1 MAYNGNGWVDPSVDA
16 VGDAG
21 RQYVPYR
28 PPPLDAPQQPLPGPL
43 PSAVAGIALKGSMS
57 PAPLRVQRKPVGVS
71 GIPGVPIVPGQ
82 DLRTGPLSPPTP
94 VSTPQTANIHG
105 GYRPYQAATTLSTP
119 QAHSFE
125 IPGLPTLPAQEMESP
140 QAGPGLYYQQ
150 PSQAFVAE
158 LAGSEPLEQPLN
170 RQMIAATPA
179 TSDIQAAES
188 ASHSNVELDVRSQPS
203 TVGPTVAVPVPIQDT
218 SLDQSKAG
226 QYDDGLIPV
235 EKSGPPDHEGLIPH
249 HPAPLPPPKLA
260 LDEASSTQYPS
271 PTVTPPTDQSQN
283 YRSPTSPSPQQL
295 IPMDHP
301 SPAPSSYSQPQSLSS
316 SSNATS
322 VPPPSVSAAPPIIY
336 PSHLHHAASFPVPG
350 PQRTSIQRQDCPTA
364 TTMAT
369 TTATSMATGPALVRP
384 QSPALYTP
392 AAFPARPQ
400 TFPIQGSQVTPS
412 TTHPLPPSAIPSTP
426 SQYTPQSFPQPP
438 TPKPSKYS
446 GASNSLSGFTNSV
459 FSKDTVKWSK
469 KTASRFG
476 GAIKNAATTAHAAA
490 TNAQVAAAQAA
501 ALHRQKSQMKAAAAA
516 NSAAVAQGQPQ
527 QAPSQQI
534 HLQQT
539 PQPQV
544 QPQGQAAS
552 LSQPSMGFTV
562 QPGPVYAQISQNNTG
577 QIPYWAQP
585 PQAGTNSGQVMPH
598 APPQSSLQGYRFP
611 AGPTGV
617 PVQAHPATYPQL
629 QPVPGFPNQELQG
642 AYPGTPTPDPP
653 QQPSPQ
659 PQAPITSVPLEAS
672 VDALPITQG
681 QSSRSSPSTAN
692 AVSVTPGTSNL
703 SLSEATGTQDG
714 ETVAPQPSSSSSS
727 LAEPQNATEQPATDV
742 TGSPTCQESLEPE
755 IPATSALSINQISSP
770 RAVTEEFERAALDEN
785 RQAAPQAGLHQ
796 PTGAPSPQPQ
806 PSSPPPNGGSYGAPI
821 GQIAPSNVQVSPPQT
836 GPPVHPGLTGPSTPA
851 AATVQQTYPINSPLQ
866 HQQWGPPTLVP
877 SPHAPGAG
885 VPQAPAQGAVA
896 TYPVQHMWNH
906 GQAQSWTPAVYGGQM
921 PHTGQ
926 NVAPQGTPGSPPPQ
940 NNAQQPNYFG
950 VAPHLSQYQVP
961 QQTGPQRASWI
972 APIGHPAPVSST
984 ATASNPVTTGPTP
997 PQVWQP
1003 QPQPQIQPPHFQAQ
1017 PHLQPQAEVQVQVHA
1032 QAQTQ
1037 ILQAH
1042 PTAQQRQ
1049 SWIAPANT
1057 LAQLPPGQTLA
1068 AQGNVQQLPAAWA
1081 SSVQPPQSW
1090 PNLAQSNGYFVGPY
1104 PATAQIP
1111 QGPTQPTGYHPGP
1124 GAPGTSSVQYA
1135 LTQPGVYHVSGQNPQ
1150 LTQPHWQYAPQ
1161 QSQQPPQ
1168 PPGSPLPLAPQTKAP
1183 QRQTQPTP
1191 STVPF
1196 TLMSAAL
1203 NKAGLPVPKG
1213 ITGTLL
1219 AAGTAAAIKHATKK
1233 GASGGHKPHGGH
1245 SEHGAAEE
1253 TQEPKEP
1260 QQPQD
1265 AQSEAVGV
1273 DSQDP
1278 VQGGGDQV
1286 LVESDN
1292 SQGLVGGGGDYTLQL
1307 TTTDYTFSSGQ
1318 DVSGGLGFV
1327 DPSSATLD
1335 PSLVDPSSSG
1345 LGLLSDANVWGDTGG
1360 ELTDD
1365 GGLGAG
1371 GILGGLLSSSN
1382 GLANLFL
1389 GSSDGQTGCSD
1400 LI

>member
-28 PPPLDAPQQPLPGPL
+28 PPPLDAPQQQLPGPL
-43 PSAVAGIALKGSMS
+43 PSAVAGMALKGSMS

-71 GIPGVPIVPGQ
+71 GIPGGPIVPGQ
-82 DLRTGPLSPPTP
+82 DLRTGPLSSPTP

-105 GYRPYQAATTLSTP
+105 GYRPYQATTTLSTP
-119 QAHSFE
+119 QTHSFE
-125 IPGLPTLPAQEMESP
+125 IPGLPTPPAQEIESP
-140 QAGPGLYYQQ
+140 QAGPGPYYQQ
-150 PSQAFVAE
+150 PGQAFVAE
-158 LAGSEPLEQPLN
+158 LVGSEPSEQPLN
-170 RQMIAATPA
+170 RQMIAATSA
-179 TSDIQAAES
+179 TSDIQATES
-188 ASHSNVELDVRSQPS
+188 ASHSNVELDVISQPS

-235 EKSGPPDHEGLIPH
+235 EKPGPPDHEGLIPH
-249 HPAPLPPPKLA
+249 HPAPPPPPKVA

-271 PTVTPPTDQSQN
+271 PTATHPTDQWQN
-283 YRSPTSPSPQQL
+283 YPSPAGPSPQQS
-295 IPMDHP
+295 IPMGHP

-316 SSNATS
+316 SSDATS
-322 VPPPSVSAAPPIIY
+322 VPPPSVSAAPPMTY
-336 PSHLHHAASFPVPG
+336 PSHLHHAASFPAPG
-350 PQRTSIQRQDCPTA
+350 PQRTSFQRQDSPTA

-369 TTATSMATGPALVRP
+369 TTATSTSTGPALVQP
-384 QSPALYTP
+384 QSPASYTP

-400 TFPIQGSQVTPS
+400 TFPIQGLQATPS

-539 PQPQV
+539 PQQQV
-544 QPQGQAAS
+544 QPQGQAAG
-552 LSQPSMGFTV
+552 LSQPNMGFTV
-562 QPGPVYAQISQNNTG
+562 HPGHVYAQIPQNNG

-598 APPQSSLQGYRFP
+598 APPQSSLQGYGFP

-629 QPVPGFPNQELQG
+629 QPVPGFPNQQLQG
-642 AYPGTPTPDPP
+642 AYPGTPAPDLP
-653 QQPSPQ
+653 QQLSPPS
-659 PQAPITSVPLEAS
+659 QAPITSMPLEAS

-681 QSSRSSPSTAN
+681 QTTQSSPSTAN
-692 AVSVTPGTSNL
+692 TVSVAPGTPNL
-703 SLSEATGTQDG
+703 SLSETKDTQDG

-727 LAEPQNATEQPATDV
+727 LAEPQNVTEQPATDV
-742 TGSPTCQESLEPE
+742 TGSPRCQESLEPE

-770 RAVTEEFERAALDEN
+770 GAVTEEFEKAPLDEN
-785 RQAAPQAGLHQ
+785 PQSAPQAGLHR
-796 PTGAPSPQPQ
+796 PTGGPSPQPQ
-806 PSSPPPNGGSYGAPI
+806 SSSTPPNGGSYGAPI
-821 GQIAPSNVQVSPPQT
+821 SLIAPSNVQVPPPQT
-836 GPPVHPGLTGPSTPA
+836 GPPVHPGLAGPSTPA
-851 AATVQQTYPINSPLQ
+851 AATVQQTYSTSPPFQ
-866 HQQWGPPTLVP
+866 H
-877 SPHAPGAG
+877 PHAPGASA
-885 VPQAPAQGAVA
+885 PQATTPGAVA
-896 TYPVQHMWNH
+896 TYPVQQMWNP
-906 GQAQSWTPAVYGGQM
+906 GQAQSWI
-921 PHTGQ
+921 
-926 NVAPQGTPGSPPPQ
+926 
-940 NNAQQPNYFG
+940 PN
-950 VAPHLSQYQVP
+950 
-961 QQTGPQRASWI
+961 
-972 APIGHPAPVSST
+972 
-984 ATASNPVTTGPTP
+984 
-997 PQVWQP
+997 
-1003 QPQPQIQPPHFQAQ
+1003 
-1017 PHLQPQAEVQVQVHA
+1017 
-1032 QAQTQ
+1032 
-1037 ILQAH
+1037 
-1042 PTAQQRQ
+1042 
-1049 SWIAPANT
+1049 
-1057 LAQLPPGQTLA
+1057 
-1068 AQGNVQQLPAAWA
+1068 
-1081 SSVQPPQSW
+1081 
-1090 PNLAQSNGYFVGPY
+1090 NGYFVGPY

-1111 QGPTQPTGYHPGP
+1111 QGPTQATGYHPGP
-1124 GAPGTSSVQYA
+1124 GTPGTSSVQYA
-1135 LTQPGVYHVSGQNPQ
+1135 FTQPGVYHVPGQNPQ
-1150 LTQPHWQYAPQ
+1150 LTKPHWQYAPQ
-1161 QSQQPPQ
+1161 QPQQPPQ

-1233 GASGGHKPHGGH
+1233 GAGGGQKPHSGH
-1245 SEHGAAEE
+1245 IGHGAAEE
-1253 TQEPKEP
+1253 TQEPQEP

-1286 LVESDN
+1286 LVESDD
-1292 SQGLVGGGGDYTLQL
+1292 SQGLMGGGGDYTLQL

-1389 GSSDGQTGCSD
+1389 GSSDGQTDCSD